1 MKSFSRKVALMAAGL
16 FLAGAFTSHVAMARH
31 WGGGDH
37 FHGGD
42 HFQRGDRMGGDRGNW
57 RGDRGHNDQEWVI
70 GAWMAART
78 AGRVEDTTAAKTTD
92 KETAVRIA
100 GKEIAAM
107 TDGKGRTAC
116 NKAGAICKARAA
128 WAVMK
133 DASVTDL
140 AATAETVAMARHLPA
155 AWITA
160 TEMAA

>member
-1 MKSFSRKVALMAAGL
+1 
-16 FLAGAFTSHVAMARH
+16 
-31 WGGGDH
+31 
-37 FHGGD
+37 
-42 HFQRGDRMGGDRGNW
+42 
-57 RGDRGHNDQEWVI
+57 
-70 GAWMAART
+70 MAART